1 MKKVKVI
8 FYLKDTPKPV
18 VLSEIDGA
26 TTIHEIREKIQEL
39 MSSDKVY
46 EFETDTDIFI
56 ARPCDIKG
64 VLINKQETVI
74 QPTE

>member
-18 VLSEIDGA
+18 VLSEIDGT
-26 TTIHEIREKIQEL
+26 TTIQEIRQKIHEL
-39 MSSDKVY
+39 MASDKVY

-56 ARPCDIKG
+56 ARPSDIKG
-64 VLINKQETVI
+64 VLINKQDTLPQSPE
-74 QPTE
+74 